1 MPVRLLG
8 QPFVAIRDAAGQP
21 RLLSDI
27 YVHRGGSLSAGVSV
41 GETVQWPYHGCRF
54 GGDGVC
60 THIPAQPHLRIPAKA
75 RIDAYSVQER
85 FGWIRAFI
93 GDLPER
99 ERPPLTA
106 LDWVD
111 DPAVSVVRG
120 HSTGTQAGI
129 STSAASATRT
139 PGRCISI

>member
-1 MPVRLLG
+1 
-8 QPFVAIRDAAGQP
+8 
-21 RLLSDI
+21 
-27 YVHRGGSLSAGVSV
+27 
-41 GETVQWPYHGCRF
+41 
-54 GGDGVC
+54 
-60 THIPAQPHLRIPAKA
+60 LRIPAKA

-120 HSTGTQAGI
+120 HSTGPQAGTGWSKTVWI
-129 STSAASATRT
+129 SHTRRSSTFRLSATRIIRDRRVRRRE
-139 PGRCISI
+139 P